1 MTLSEVRAERLQ
13 AALRSM
19 PMFRGIPPRERSRL
33 EAIATLR
40 DYQRGEAVWSAGDMP
55 EAFTLIA
62 RGRIKIVGHGPGGD
76 VILEIFGVGEP
87 VGAIAVYDRIPYPAS
102 AVALEPVS
110 LIRIPVTEYFDLLDR
125 HPEFT
130 RAVMRELTRLSIALA
145 RKLGEM
151 RGQRVDARIARLFL
165 SLAERMGRKTGE
177 AIEIP
182 LHITRQE
189 IAELIGTTVESAIRV
204 MSRWGREGLVITGES
219 GFRIPSLER
228 LRAVVAEPNLEGPG
242 CEP

>member
-1 MTLSEVRAERLQ
+1 MTTSEVRAERLR

-19 PMFRGIPPRERSRL
+19 PMFRGLAPRELSRL

-40 DYQRGEAVWSAGDMP
+40 DYQRGETVWSAGDAA
-55 EAFTLIA
+55 EFFTLIA

-76 VILEIFGVGEP
+76 VILEIFDVGEP

-102 AVALEPVS
+102 AVALEPVTM
-110 LIRIPVTEYFDLLDR
+110 IRLPATEYFDLLDR

-130 RAVMRELTRLSIALA
+130 RAVMKELTRLSIALT

-165 SLAERMGRKTGE
+165 ALAERMGRPVDET
-177 AIEIP
+177 IEIP
-182 LHITRQE
+182 LALTRQE
-189 IAELIGTTVESAIRV
+189 IAELVGTTVESAIRV
-204 MSRWGREGLVITGES
+204 
-219 GFRIPSLER
+219 
-228 LRAVVAEPNLEGPG
+228 
-242 CEP
+242 